1 MLAAAYPFAGVL
13 WTIAALFGFVIFL
26 FLLFTVWADVFRRDD
41 LSGWAKVI
49 WLLLT
54 VLFPVIGWRG
64 MFMVGVL
71 PALLVF
77 YIRRNVPESP
87 SWAPKTAGGNTIAI
101 LRSHWRLGIY
111 AVVLMTALNFFGHGT
126 TDL

>member
-1 MLAAAYPFAGVL
+1 MSHYQMLAAAYPFAGVL

-54 VLFPVIGWRG
+54 VLFPVIGLIVYLISQHGGMVERDSWRPR
-64 MFMVGVL
+64 F
-71 PALLVF
+71 P
-77 YIRRNVPESP
+77 
-87 SWAPKTAGGNTIAI
+87 
-101 LRSHWRLGIY
+101 
-111 AVVLMTALNFFGHGT
+111 
-126 TDL
+126 